1 MPVQLE
7 LDDIQGTVLR
17 NRPMPYFGAYLL
29 FRIDD
34 AEQARILLRRL
45 LPYVTSAADWD
56 RPVEDAWIN
65 VVFTFEGL
73 RRLGLDGAIL
83 VEFPVEF
90 RQGMAA
96 RK

>member
-1 MPVQLE
+1 M
-7 LDDIQGTVLR
+7 
-17 NRPMPYFGAYLL
+17 
-29 FRIDD
+29 
-34 AEQARILLRRL
+34 LLRRL

-73 RRLGLDGAIL
+73 RRLRLSEAIL
-83 VEFPVEF
+83 AEFPVEF

-96 RK
+96 RKVFLGDVGASDPEHWDMPHGANGFHVGLLVMAASDE